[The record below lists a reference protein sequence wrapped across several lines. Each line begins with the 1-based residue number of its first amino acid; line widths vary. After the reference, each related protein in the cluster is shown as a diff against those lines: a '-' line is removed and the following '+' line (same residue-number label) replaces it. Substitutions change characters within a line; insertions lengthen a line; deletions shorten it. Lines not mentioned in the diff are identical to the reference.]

1 MMVRRG
7 AGGGRGGEAGRAA
20 GAGGAAVAVG
30 SVVEGSEVAAD
41 VTGGRGGGAGCR
53 RGRRA
58 VRTFGAVLGVVV
70 MVVSNAAMG
79 LVGWLLWTY
88 PLPFSVSLPEGVE
101 KGEILTLN
109 ATTDAVWVSQY
120 SLDAGISIGFKD
132 LRLENRQWVGEISR
146 AREEGGSQA
155 IAFHLGQSIYVDGLG
170 TLTLISVS
178 PDMVLPWQRPLP
190 GSGPRITFN
199 LNPDPGVTTGPRPH
213 HGTGSPTPGTESD
226 PEPDQEEAG

>member
-7 AGGGRGGEAGRAA
+7 AGGGRGGEVGRAA

-30 SVVEGSEVAAD
+30 SAVEGSEAAAD
-41 VTGGRGGGAGCR
+41 VTGGKGGGAGCR

-58 VRTFGAVLGVVV
+58 VRAFGAVLGVVV

-79 LVGWLLWTY
+79 LVGLLLWTY

-101 KGEILTLN
+101 KGEILTLSPP
-109 ATTDAVWVSQY
+109 TDAVSVSQN
-120 SLDAGISIGFKD
+120 SLTVAFGD
-132 LRLENRQWVGEISR
+132 LRSEKHQWVGEIYLARQGSSR
-146 AREEGGSQA
+146 QV

-170 TLTLISVS
+170 TLTLTSVS
-178 PDMVLPWQRPLP
+178 PDMVPPWQRPLP

-213 HGTGSPTPGTESD
+213 HGTGSPTPGTEPD
-226 PEPDQEEAG
+226 LEPDQEENG

>member
-1 MMVRRG
+1 M
-7 AGGGRGGEAGRAA
+7 
-20 GAGGAAVAVG
+20 
-30 SVVEGSEVAAD
+30 
-41 VTGGRGGGAGCR
+41 
-53 RGRRA
+53 
-58 VRTFGAVLGVVV
+58 RTFGAVLGVVV
-70 MVVSNAAMG
+70 MALSNAAMG

-155 IAFHLGQSIYVDGLG
+155 ISFHLGQSIYVDGLG
-170 TLTLISVS
+170 TLTLVGVDPIVV
-178 PDMVLPWQRPLP
+178 PPWQRPLP

-213 HGTGSPTPGTESD
+213 HGTGSPTPGTE
-226 PEPDQEEAG
+226 PDQEEAG